1 MNTTVRTTFTVLMI
15 SSALVIGL
23 VVAAPAARPAA
34 DVAPMSSGVAFT
46 ANVQPDAARI
56 AEDAMIATL
65 TAEAPVVAGLA
76 ATLQNTAT
84 PPAAAKPARRTSGK
98 SRRIRQSMAMP
109 FFSFA
114 PRG

>member
-1 MNTTVRTTFTVLMI
+1 MSSTVRNTFTTLMI
-15 SSALVIGL
+15 CSALVIGL
-23 VVAAPAARPAA
+23 VVAAPAALPRA
-34 DVAPMSSGVAFT
+34 DVASATVEADVAR
-46 ANVQPDAARI
+46 V
-56 AEDAMIATL
+56 AMIAAL

-76 ATLQNTAT
+76 STFPHTAAT
-84 PPAAAKPARRTSGK
+84 PAAVQKSRHASGQ